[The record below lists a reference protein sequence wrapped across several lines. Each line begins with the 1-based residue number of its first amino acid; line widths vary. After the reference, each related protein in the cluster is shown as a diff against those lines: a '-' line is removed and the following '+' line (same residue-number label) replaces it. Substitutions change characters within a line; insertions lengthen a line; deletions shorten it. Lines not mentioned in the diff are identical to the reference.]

1 MTSRPD
7 FGPDYG
13 QELWEKP
20 APEPEVLEEEQRELF
35 EGERELYEHE
45 AGEREVRYGG
55 MEDNEL
61 HVQDQVCQRCGS
73 PITAMQEARRHLDGS
88 WVHEI
93 CPVHHHPA

>member
-1 MTSRPD
+1 MMSRPD

-20 APEPEVLEEEQRELF
+20 APEPEILEEEREELF
-35 EGERELYEHE
+35 EGERELYEHQ
-45 AGEREVRYGG
+45 AGEREVGYPGT
-55 MEDNEL
+55 ESNEL
-61 HVQDQVCQRCGS
+61 HVQSQVCQRCGS

-93 CPVHHHPA
+93 CPVHHHS